1 MASGR
6 EEGER
11 RVHTRVVV
19 YVAGLL
25 VVAALVGVV
34 AWRLLG
40 ATSTYEN
47 AIDTLPRSTLRA
59 TYTDWAQ
66 VRDSAGGTTLGSVSS
81 QADVQAFL
89 TRAYD
94 LDLTSGSA
102 LAESTYA
109 MREAYGFSPID
120 ATWEAFGQGR
130 DGQVDVVRVADG
142 VDLDG
147 VERALRRLG
156 YTPPRGGSGSGGVW
170 VGGSD
175 LVAQI
180 DADLTP
186 VQQNVAVFPDDHL
199 VLMSD
204 NAAYLSAAT
213 AVAKG
218 SVDGLGAVA
227 GVDGLAAA
235 AADPVTATQWVST
248 FACEDLS
255 MGAADEGDQ
264 AEGERLV
271 AKAGDAGPFE
281 GLVMA
286 QQPDRSLVLGLH
298 FETADQAD
306 RNLQTRVDLASGPAP
321 GQGGSFADR
330 FEIAS
335 GKADGQDVV
344 ITTKPTGRTASA
356 LSDLTSGP
364 VLFAT
369 C

>member
-1 MASGR
+1 M
-6 EEGER
+6 
-11 RVHTRVVV
+11 HTRVVV

-25 VVAALVGVV
+25 VVAALAGVV

-47 AIDTLPRSTLRA
+47 ALDTLPRATLRA

-66 VRDSAGGTTLGSVSS
+66 VRDSAHGTTLGSVSS
-81 QADVQAFL
+81 KADVQAFL

-102 LAESTYA
+102 IAESTYA

-156 YTPPRGGSGSGGVW
+156 YTPPRGGSGAGGVW
-170 VGGSD
+170 IGGPD

-186 VQQNVAVFPDDHL
+186 VQQNVAVLPDDHL

-204 NAAYLSAAT
+204 NAAYLSSAT
-213 AVAKG
+213 AAARG
-218 SVDGLGAVA
+218 SADGLGEVG
-227 GVDGLAAA
+227 GVRSLAAEA
-235 AADPVTATQWVST
+235 GDPVAATQWVST
-248 FACEDLS
+248 FGCEDLS
-255 MGAADEGDQ
+255 MGSADEGDQ
-264 AEGERLV
+264 AEAARLV

-281 GLVMA
+281 GLVIA
-286 QQPDRSLVLGLH
+286 QRADRSLVVGLH
-298 FETADQAD
+298 FETDEQAD
-306 RNLQTRVDLASGPAP
+306 RNLQARVDLASGPAP

-330 FEIAS
+330 FEVAS
-335 GKADGQDVV
+335 GTANGQDVV
-344 ITTKPTGRTASA
+344 ITTKPTGRTAQA